1 MGIRAICAAALFC
14 ALPVFAANPPATASV
29 SQVRLTIVDTDPND
43 GITAGVTLTGQG
55 GFHGNLSWVA
65 DPNGGGF
72 WSSEQ
77 VGFFDPGTSGTWLSF
92 FTWGESLSATTHST
106 SAGKPYS
113 RSSIQDSWLA
123 VVAPHTRVTFEF
135 DATAVGGVAE
145 VSAWLAVGSETFSN
159 LVTGSGLLA
168 FDFETGSDEA
178 TGTLTRKAQSLMDI
192 RAVGSA
198 PEPGTYVLLLAGLLL
213 LAHRASRRNL
223 RLEVE

>member
-1 MGIRAICAAALFC
+1 MGIRAICAAALVC
-14 ALPVFAANPPATASV
+14 AFPTFAANPPATASV
-29 SQVRLTIVDTDPND
+29 GPVRLTIVDTDQTD

-77 VGFFDPGTSGTWLSF
+77 VGFFDPGTSGEWLSF

-123 VVAPHTRVTFEF
+123 VVAPHSRVTFEF

-145 VSAWLAVGSETFSN
+145 VSAWLTVGADTFSN

-168 FDFETGSDEA
+168 FYFETGSDEV
-178 TGTLTRKAQSLMDI
+178 TGTLTRKAQSLVDI
-192 RAVGSA
+192 RAVAA
-198 PEPGTYVLLLAGLLL
+198 PEPGTYALLIAGLLL
-213 LAHRASRRNL
+213 LAHRARRRNL

>member
-29 SQVRLTIVDTDPND
+29 GPVRLTIVDTDQTD

-65 DPNGGGF
+65 DSNGGGF

-77 VGFFDPGTSGTWLSF
+77 VGFFGPGTSGEWLSF
-92 FTWGESLSATTHST
+92 FTWGESLSATTHRT
-106 SAGKPYS
+106 SNGTPYS
-113 RSSIQDSWLA
+113 QSSIQDSWLA

-145 VSAWLAVGSETFSN
+145 ISAWLTVGAETFSN

-168 FDFETGSDEA
+168 FDFETGSDEV
-178 TGTLTRKAQSLMDI
+178 TGILTRKAQSLVDI

-198 PEPGTYVLLLAGLLL
+198 PEPGTYALLIAGLLL
-213 LAHRASRRNL
+213 LAHRARRRNL
-223 RLEVE
+223 RLEGE